1 MRVSR
6 ATKNGAPPLG
16 HVPSMAFTA
25 PGATRWHELAS
36 YSFLLRRLQGGVR
49 KGYSTAEEAHRL
61 TIGRKIDG

>member
-36 YSFLLRRLQGGVR
+36 YSFGDYKAEFG
-49 KGYSTAEEAHRL
+49 KAYSTAEEEAHR
-61 TIGRKIDG
+61 